1 MNRMFKDHI
10 SLIIRSIIWRNF
22 IPATKL
28 LEIHIR
34 KNFNPT
40 NNDRISI
47 TIQPEEKKS
56 LAIFTKTQ

>member
-1 MNRMFKDHI
+1 MDRMFKDHI
-10 SLIIRSIIWRNF
+10 SLIIRSIIRRNF

-28 LEIHIR
+28 LEIYIR

-47 TIQPEEKKS
+47 TIPPEEKKYH
-56 LAIFTKTQ
+56 